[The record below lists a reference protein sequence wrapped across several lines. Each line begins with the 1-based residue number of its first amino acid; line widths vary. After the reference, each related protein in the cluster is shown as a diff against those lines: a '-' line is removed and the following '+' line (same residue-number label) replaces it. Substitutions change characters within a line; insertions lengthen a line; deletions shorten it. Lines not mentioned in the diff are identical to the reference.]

1 MVKYQRTQS
10 KKNQELALKRY
21 GLERT
26 WIVRNKAWIFV
37 GFISFVAV
45 ATGLI
50 FQFLGNADG
59 ANVAMMIITLGAF
72 ILAYQQWDE
81 AKNETSIDK
90 YYERLDLTNSRLNDW
105 HAARAMFPNFWR
117 GEDRES
123 FEKAMYVYLEL
134 DNLEYAI
141 EKYRLG
147 YMSAAVAYR
156 SLETFKSRAESRE
169 FRELALEYVVKSSG
183 YQDITEKVVSNI
195 CSIVWDKTSI
205 YSPAGATQEA

>member
-1 MVKYQRTQS
+1 MRSQAGGKPAKNRCIFSKVYLERLEMVEYQRTKS

-59 ANVAMMIITLGAF
+59 ANFAIMIITLGAF

-105 HAARAMFPNFWR
+105 SAARAMFPIFGR
-117 GEDRES
+117 MKS
-123 FEKAMYVYLEL
+123 
-134 DNLEYAI
+134 
-141 EKYRLG
+141 
-147 YMSAAVAYR
+147 
-156 SLETFKSRAESRE
+156 ETLLKKQCMF
-169 FRELALEYVVKSSG
+169 
-183 YQDITEKVVSNI
+183 IWN
-195 CSIVWDKTSI
+195 
-205 YSPAGATQEA
+205 

>member
-1 MVKYQRTQS
+1 MVKNRRTKS
-10 KKNQELALKRY
+10 KKTQESTLKGY

-37 GFISFVAV
+37 GIVSFIAI
-45 ATGLI
+45 ATSLI

-59 ANVAMMIITLGAF
+59 ANFAITIITLGAF

-105 HAARAMFPNFWR
+105 SAARAMLPDFWKAQ
-117 GEDRES
+117 DRES
-123 FEKAMYVYLEL
+123 FEKTMYVYLEL

-147 YMSAAVAYR
+147 YMSATVAYR
-156 SLETFKSRAESRE
+156 SLETFKSRAESPE
-169 FRELALEYVVKSSG
+169 FRKLALEYVVKSSG
-183 YQDITEKVVSNI
+183 YQNITEKVVANI
-195 CSIVWDKTSI
+195 CSIV
-205 YSPAGATQEA
+205 